1 MRSSQNVFTQQMYFR
16 AAQKLAACFFKTNQR
31 KLSEKKRILFTQR
44 GTASF
49 SRHSPAGVVGSLR
62 RGGGVELFE
71 TADLKSGGVHHGTR
85 TF

>member
-1 MRSSQNVFTQQMYFR
+1 MYFR
-16 AAQKLAACFFKTNQR
+16 AAQKLAAYFFKTNQLFFKIIQR

>member
-1 MRSSQNVFTQQMYFR
+1 MFEVGDFPFGAGESDCG
-16 AAQKLAACFFKTNQR
+16 LCFLFVAFYR
-31 KLSEKKRILFTQR
+31 RDFFTQR

-71 TADLKSGGVHHGTR
+71 TADLRSGGVHHGTR